1 MERGLDRLKEKVV
14 LLEEGIRM
22 QCIEDPEEMQAA
34 GLHLRQKGASPALV
48 PTMGALHA
56 GHLSLIQRA
65 REEGAPVIVSVYV
78 NPLQFGP
85 GEDLAAYPRT
95 GEADRLACE
104 AAGVDVFF
112 SPRALYEADHSTYV
126 TEEALSSGRCGRS
139 RPDHFRGVATV
150 VAKLLNLTQAG
161 AAVFGWKDA
170 QQLSV
175 VRRVVRD
182 LAFPVR
188 IVPVEI
194 QRDQDGLA
202 WSSRNRYLSTEQ
214 RKRAAAFPRILE
226 QAARRP
232 DGCGWAAA
240 ELSRMPGF
248 RVDYVE
254 EADGRLCG
262 AIWIDGVRLIDNFPC
277 GA

>member
-1 MERGLDRLKEKVV
+1 
-14 LLEEGIRM
+14 M
-22 QCIEDPEEMQAA
+22 QFIVEPKEMQAV
-34 GLHLRQKGASPALV
+34 GLRLRKMGASPALV
-48 PTMGALHA
+48 PTMGALHS
-56 GHLSLIQRA
+56 GHLALIQRA

-95 GEADRLACE
+95 MEADRQSCE
-104 AAGVDVFF
+104 AAGVDVLFA
-112 SPRALYEADHSTYV
+112 PRTLYAADHSTYV
-126 TEEALSSGRCGRS
+126 MEEALSSGRCGRS
-139 RPDHFRGVATV
+139 RPGHFRGVATV
-150 VAKLLNLTQAG
+150 VAKLLNLTQA
-161 AAVFGWKDA
+161 AVAVFGWKDA

-182 LAFPVR
+182 LDFPVR

-194 QRDQDGLA
+194 QRDHDGLA
-202 WSSRNRYLSTEQ
+202 SSSRNRYLSTEQ
-214 RKRAAAFPRILE
+214 RTRAVEFPRILE
-226 QAARRP
+226 EAARRP
-232 DGCGWAAA
+232 DGCGWAAV
-240 ELSRMPGF
+240 ELSRMPGV
-248 RVDYVE
+248 RVDYLE